1 VYQTSRVAPVGDLR
15 LCLALNARI
24 HDIAS
29 NALDTI
35 APLYRTVAAE
45 IIVMRFVERFA
56 AAVASANWVPLLAFV
71 ESCCQRYAGILPV
84 AALMS
89 VALDATCEVI
99 GDVPNAG
106 VAHSE
111 LARLRADIEHLTAR
125 PRLVET
131 THREA
136 IDEIDVALDDLMTRL
151 DQSDELT
158 AEHSRAVSAWCARLA
173 ERLSLSKQ
181 ATIEIARSGLI
192 HDIGKISTPLEIL
205 NAPRRL
211 TTDEFVVMQRHAVDG
226 AELIATLPLVSH
238 LLSAVRNHHERI
250 DGRGYPDGLA
260 GAHIPSSARIV
271 CVADAF
277 NAMIGRRPY
286 RAPLAP
292 AVALERLVEGR
303 GTQFDP
309 IVVDAMVDVVTST
322 HLQRNEQNP
331 T

>member
-1 VYQTSRVAPVGDLR
+1 MYQASSAVLGGDVRVR
-15 LCLALNARI
+15 TALNVRI

-29 NALDTI
+29 TALESI
-35 APLYRTVAAE
+35 APLHRTVAAE
-45 IIVMRFVERFA
+45 IIVMRFIERFA
-56 AAVASANWVPLLAFV
+56 AATASANWAPLLEFV
-71 ESCCQRYAGILPV
+71 ESSCQRYAGILPV
-84 AALMS
+84 STLMS
-89 VALDATCEVI
+89 VALDATCALI
-99 GDVPNAG
+99 GDVPNSG
-106 VAHSE
+106 LTTSQ
-111 LARLRADIEHLTAR
+111 LALLRADIERLTAR
-125 PRLVET
+125 PRLVDAVR
-131 THREA
+131 REA
-136 IDEIDVALDDLMTRL
+136 IDEVDVALDDLITRL
-151 DQSDELT
+151 DHSDALT
-158 AEHSRAVSAWCARLA
+158 AEHSRAVAAWCALLA

-211 TTDEFVVMQRHAVDG
+211 SADEFVIMQRHAADG
-226 AELIATLPLVSH
+226 AELVAALPLVAH
-238 LLSAVRNHHERI
+238 LLSAVRNHHERM

-292 AVALERLVEGR
+292 SVALERLVAGR

-309 IVVDAMVDVVTST
+309 IVVDAMIDVVTST